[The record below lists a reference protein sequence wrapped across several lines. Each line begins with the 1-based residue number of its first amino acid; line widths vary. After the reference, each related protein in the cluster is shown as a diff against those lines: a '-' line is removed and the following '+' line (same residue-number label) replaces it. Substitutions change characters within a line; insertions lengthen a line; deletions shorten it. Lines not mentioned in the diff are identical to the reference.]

1 MRIRQLCLQRLE
13 FYRIVPASFIAN
25 QGLQLKLRFTAQ
37 ILLSG
42 RSPETA
48 SHPGISSN
56 KIGRISVIRTFG
68 LFGSV
73 DVVEI
78 DQVAGKGRTKNIE
91 NVERDKKRKNQ
102 RDKQILV
109 RLFVLKGCIS

>member
-1 MRIRQLCLQRLE
+1 MRIRQLRLERLE

-25 QGLQLKLRFTAQ
+25 QGIKAQ

-42 RSPETA
+42 RSPETG

-68 LFGSV
+68 FFGSV

-102 RDKQILV
+102 RDEQILV